1 MKDRIRAIMED
12 KKMTQQSFANFIELS
27 TATLSS
33 IFNGRTNPTL
43 KMVEAIRN
51 KVPNININWLLFG
64 EGEMY
69 VEKNND
75 GETSLPK
82 EENQSEGL
90 LNFDPT
96 PNQSLGKILNPSSN
110 FGAAIPVTSFQEKP
124 QRKVTEIRVFFDD
137 LTYETFF
144 PEK

>member
-27 TATLSS
+27 TASLSS

-43 KMVEAIRN
+43 KMVEAIKN

-69 VEKNND
+69 VEEKND
-75 GETSLPK
+75 EVSSLSKDETK
-82 EENQSEGL
+82 DEGL

-96 PNQSLGKILNPSSN
+96 PNQSLGKIINPSSN
-110 FGAAIPVTSFQEKP
+110 FGASTLGGSFQEKP
-124 QRKVTEIRVFFDD
+124 QRQVTEIRVFFDD
-137 LTYETFF
+137 LTYETFI
-144 PEK
+144 PKK

>member
-27 TATLSS
+27 TASLSS

-43 KMVEAIRN
+43 KMVEAIKN

-69 VEKNND
+69 VDQIND
-75 GETSLPK
+75 EVSSLSKDETK
-82 EENQSEGL
+82 GEGL

-96 PNQSLGKILNPSSN
+96 PNQSLGKIINPSSN
-110 FGAAIPVTSFQEKP
+110 FGASTPGGSFQEKP
-124 QRKVTEIRVFFDD
+124 QRQVTEIRVFFDD
-137 LTYETFF
+137 LTYETFI
-144 PEK
+144 PKK